1 MNILQKHVI
10 YCSSAVVTVKL
21 RNRGID
27 AYIPD
32 EYGSSIAIER
42 RITQDGSGSY
52 KLKSQDGSILELF
65 FNTA

>member
-1 MNILQKHVI
+1 MF

-27 AYIPD
+27 AYTPD
-32 EYGSSIAIER
+32 EYGNSISIER

-52 KLKSQDGSILELF
+52 KLKSQDGSIIELF
-65 FNTA
+65 VVITA